1 MKDQRR
7 VVRNEQRQRPIV
19 QDGFDLDVIARQDM
33 QALGAILSL
42 SLAKVGQWKS

>member
-33 QALGAILSL
+33 QALHLVSPWERGNLVIEF
-42 SLAKVGQWKS
+42 G